1 MIKNKKD
8 NQQSLT
14 KKILIEVL
22 DAKFLQYDKK
32 MDIKFDQ
39 KFAEYDKKMD
49 TRFAEYD
56 KKMDIKLGNFA
67 EEVLLPGI
75 ERLLEENI
83 RRQIVLCKSE
93 ERTRHDSQTSD
104 LRSEILLKFMATKDR
119 DLSFKAELIDILKQ
133 HKLLKPTEID
143 NLLAL
148 VR

>member
-49 TRFAEYD
+49 L
-56 KKMDIKLGNFA
+56 KLGHFA

-75 ERLLEENI
+75 EKILEENI

-104 LRSEILLKFMATKDR
+104 LRSEILLKFMATKDY
-119 DLSFKAELIDILKQ
+119 DLNFKAELIDVLKR